1 MSDIGPA
8 LPPHLLAKRKRQQEE
23 AEKAAAAAAA
33 TPAPPKESEGKTS
46 QETVAVV
53 SAATAPK
60 NDVDENP
67 EKRRRVMGPYM
78 PAPIDQMPSKGP
90 DGDDDTK
97 GGNDHDEDDSS
108 SEDEIG
114 PSLPGFRGSA
124 ADEEAAA
131 QRRLASRVEASEK
144 KNTRDEW
151 MLVPPEH
158 GDWTSKVDPTKIR
171 SRKFQTGK
179 GARAPT
185 AKGGDNSLWTET
197 AADKAKRVADE
208 VMGVRRPA
216 NETGEDEDPRA
227 KAARLEAQETQ
238 RRIDEYNEKNRGKSL
253 MEEHTKSKDRKEE
266 DDPSKRAFDR
276 EKDIV
281 GSSKRIGHQQKKQM
295 LERAA
300 DFGSRFSKG
309 SYL

>member
-23 AEKAAAAAAA
+23 AEKAAAAAATVVA
-33 TPAPPKESEGKTS
+33 PKESEGKTS
-46 QETVAVV
+46 QETV
-53 SAATAPK
+53 AATAPK

-78 PAPIDQMPSKGP
+78 PAPIDQMPSRGP
-90 DGDDDTK
+90 DEDDDKK
-97 GGNDHDEDDSS
+97 GGNDHNDEDDSS
-108 SEDEIG
+108 SGDEIG

-131 QRRLASRVEASEK
+131 QRRLASRVQAASEK
-144 KNTRDEW
+144 ITRDEW

-185 AKGGDNSLWTET
+185 AKGGDNSLWMET

-216 NETGEDEDPRA
+216 NETGEDEDPKA

-238 RRIDEYNEKNRGKSL
+238 RRIDEYNAKNRGKSL
-253 MEEHTKSKDRKEE
+253 VEEHSKSKDRKEE

-281 GSSKRIGHQQKKQM
+281 GSSKRIGLQQKKQM

>member
-1 MSDIGPA
+1 
-8 LPPHLLAKRKRQQEE
+8 
-23 AEKAAAAAAA
+23 
-33 TPAPPKESEGKTS
+33 
-46 QETVAVV
+46 
-53 SAATAPK
+53 
-60 NDVDENP
+60 
-67 EKRRRVMGPYM
+67 MGPYM
-78 PAPIDQMPSKGP
+78 PAPIDQMPSRGP
-90 DGDDDTK
+90 DEDNDTK
-97 GGNDHDEDDSS
+97 GGNDHDEASS

-114 PSLPGFRGSA
+114 PSLPGARGSA

-131 QRRLASRVEASEK
+131 QRRLTSRVQAVEDK
-144 KNTRDEW
+144 VTRDEW
-151 MLVPPEH
+151 MLVPPEQ

-185 AKGGDNSLWTET
+185 AKGGDNSLWMET

-216 NETGEDEDPRA
+216 NETGEDEDPKA

-238 RRIDEYNEKNRGKSL
+238 RRIDEYNDKNRGKSL
-253 MEEHTKSKDRKEE
+253 MEEHSNSKNRKEE

-281 GSSKRIGHQQKKQM
+281 GSSKKIGHQQKKQM

>member
-1 MSDIGPA
+1 
-8 LPPHLLAKRKRQQEE
+8 
-23 AEKAAAAAAA
+23 
-33 TPAPPKESEGKTS
+33 
-46 QETVAVV
+46 
-53 SAATAPK
+53 
-60 NDVDENP
+60 
-67 EKRRRVMGPYM
+67 MGPYM
-78 PAPIDQMPSKGP
+78 PAPVDQMPSRGP
-90 DGDDDTK
+90 DETDDTNE
-97 GGNDHDEDDSS
+97 GRESDEDESS
-108 SEDEIG
+108 SDDEIG
-114 PSLPGFRGSA
+114 PSLPGARGSV

-131 QRRLASRVEASEK
+131 QRRLAARVQAADDK
-144 KNTRDEW
+144 ITRDEW
-151 MLVPPEH
+151 MLVPPEQ

-185 AKGGDNSLWTET
+185 AKGGDNSLWMET

-227 KAARLEAQETQ
+227 KAARMEAEETQ
-238 RRIDEYNEKNRGKSL
+238 RRIDEYNAKNRGKSL
-253 MEEHTKSKDRKEE
+253 MEEHSKSKDRKEE

-281 GSSKRIGHQQKKQM
+281 GSSKKIGLQQKKQM

>member
-1 MSDIGPA
+1 
-8 LPPHLLAKRKRQQEE
+8 
-23 AEKAAAAAAA
+23 
-33 TPAPPKESEGKTS
+33 
-46 QETVAVV
+46 
-53 SAATAPK
+53 
-60 NDVDENP
+60 
-67 EKRRRVMGPYM
+67 MGPYM
-78 PAPIDQMPSKGP
+78 PAPIDQMPSRGP
-90 DGDDDTK
+90 DEDDDKK
-97 GGNDHDEDDSS
+97 GGNDHNDEDDSS
-108 SEDEIG
+108 SGDEIG

-131 QRRLASRVEASEK
+131 QRRLASRVQAASEK
-144 KNTRDEW
+144 ITRDEW

-185 AKGGDNSLWTET
+185 AKGGDNSLWMET

-216 NETGEDEDPRA
+216 NETGEDEDPKA

-238 RRIDEYNEKNRGKSL
+238 RRIDEYNAKNRGKSL
-253 MEEHTKSKDRKEE
+253 VEEHSKSKDRKEE

-281 GSSKRIGHQQKKQM
+281 GSSKRIGLQQKKQM

>member
-23 AEKAAAAAAA
+23 AEKAAAATAA
-33 TPAPPKESEGKTS
+33 PKESEGKTS

-78 PAPIDQMPSKGP
+78 PAPIDQMPSRGP
-90 DGDDDTK
+90 DEDD
-97 GGNDHDEDDSS
+97 DHDEDDSS

-114 PSLPGFRGSA
+114 PSLPGARGSA

-131 QRRLASRVEASEK
+131 QRRLASRVQAAEDK
-144 KNTRDEW
+144 ITRDEW

-185 AKGGDNSLWTET
+185 AKGGDNSLWMET

-216 NETGEDEDPRA
+216 NETGEDEDPKA

-238 RRIDEYNEKNRGKSL
+238 RRIDEYNAKNRGKSL
-253 MEEHTKSKDRKEE
+253 MEEHSKSKDRKEE

-281 GSSKRIGHQQKKQM
+281 GSSKKIGLQQKKQM

>member
-23 AEKAAAAAAA
+23 AEKAAAAAASA
-33 TPAPPKESEGKTS
+33 APKESEGKTS

-78 PAPIDQMPSKGP
+78 PAPIDQMPSRGP
-90 DGDDDTK
+90 NEDDDTK
-97 GGNDHDEDDSS
+97 GETNQDEDDSS
-108 SEDEIG
+108 SDDEIG
-114 PSLPGFRGSA
+114 PSLPGARGSA

-131 QRRLASRVEASEK
+131 QRRLASRVQTAEDK
-144 KNTRDEW
+144 ITRDEW

-185 AKGGDNSLWTET
+185 AKSGDNSLWMET

-216 NETGEDEDPRA
+216 NETGEDEDPKA
-227 KAARLEAQETQ
+227 KAARIEAQETQ
-238 RRIDEYNEKNRGKSL
+238 RRIDEYNTKNRGKSL
-253 MEEHTKSKDRKEE
+253 MDEHSKSKDRKEE

-281 GSSKRIGHQQKKQM
+281 GSSKKIGLQQKKQM

-309 SYL
+309 NYL